1 MKRILI
7 VDDSAIMRK
16 NLRAILSKAGYDVV
30 AEAVNGLEAFQS
42 YEKYKPDLVT
52 MDVTMPVMDG
62 IQAVKKIITQ
72 YPEAKIV
79 VISAFDQRTMLF
91 EAMENGAKHYI
102 IKPIT
107 AEKLLTVI
115 AQILEEPAAPAQAE
129 QATAAPAVS
138 EPQSQVQSQP
148 PQEEAPVKLAIE
160 NLNGTFHI
168 DMQGQSGARH
178 LDALQGA
185 VQGLLFIKPLS
196 LVFRFGEHDA
206 FTEDGYAR
214 LAEIIETVQRAGG
227 SVGLET
233 ANEPLLNALSARQIT
248 VR

>member
-7 VDDSAIMRK
+7 VDDSTIMRK
-16 NLRAILSKAGYDVV
+16 NLRAILSKAGYEVV
-30 AEAVNGLEAFQS
+30 AEAINGLEAFHA
-42 YEKYKPDLVT
+42 YEKHKPDLVT

-62 IQAVKKIITQ
+62 IQAVKKIISQ

-115 AQILEEPAAPAQAE
+115 AQILQQAECAAHPEPAPQPAPAASV
-129 QATAAPAVS
+129 AP
-138 EPQSQVQSQP
+138 QVEVP
-148 PQEEAPVKLAIE
+148 AKVAIE
-160 NLNGTFHI
+160 NLNGTFQI
-168 DMQGQSGARH
+168 DMQGQTDSRL

-185 VQGLLFIKPLS
+185 VQGLLFIKPLNIV
-196 LVFRFGEHDA
+196 LRFGDHDQFA
-206 FTEDGYAR
+206 EEGLAR
-214 LAEIIETVQRAGG
+214 LTEIIESVQRAGG
-227 SVGLET
+227 SVGVET
-233 ANEPLLNALSARQIT
+233 ANGVLLNALRYRSNT

>member
-7 VDDSAIMRK
+7 VDDSTIMRK
-16 NLRAILSKAGYDVV
+16 NLRAILSKAGYEVV
-30 AEAVNGLEAFQS
+30 AEAVNGLEAFHA
-42 YEKYKPDLVT
+42 YEKHKPDLVT

-62 IQAVKKIITQ
+62 IQAVKKIISQ

-115 AQILEEPAAPAQAE
+115 AQFLQQAELVDPAEPEPQPAA
-129 QATAAPAVS
+129 TSSAA
-138 EPQSQVQSQP
+138 
-148 PQEEAPVKLAIE
+148 PQEEEHATVAIE

-168 DMQGQSGARH
+168 DMQGRTEPRH

-185 VQGLLFIKPLS
+185 VQGLLFIKPLNI
-196 LVFRFGEHDA
+196 VFRFGDHDRFA
-206 FTEDGYAR
+206 EEGLAR

-227 SVGLET
+227 SVGVET
-233 ANEPLLNALSARQIT
+233 ANEALWNALRHRQNA

>member
-1 MKRILI
+1 
-7 VDDSAIMRK
+7 
-16 NLRAILSKAGYDVV
+16 
-30 AEAVNGLEAFQS
+30 AVNGLDAFHA
-42 YEKYKPDLVT
+42 YEKHKPDLVT

-62 IQAVKKIITQ
+62 IQAVKKIISE

-91 EAMENGAKHYI
+91 EAMEHGAKHYI

-115 AQILEEPAAPAQAE
+115 AQILQQAE
-129 QATAAPAVS
+129 FEAAS
-138 EPQSQVQSQP
+138 EPEPQP
-148 PQEEAPVKLAIE
+148 APDAMAVPQEEAPATLAIE

-168 DMQGQSGARH
+168 DMQGQTDSRH

-185 VQGLLFIKPLS
+185 VQGLLFIKPLNI
-196 LVFRFGEHDA
+196 VFRFGDHDRFA
-206 FTEDGYAR
+206 EEGLAR
-214 LAEIIETVQRAGG
+214 LAEIIDTVQRAGG

-233 ANEPLLNALSARQIT
+233 ANEALLNALRNRQNA